1 MCERGCMLAEL
12 VLINGKIITMN
23 PSQPHA
29 QAIAIADDKIIKV
42 GGNNDV
48 KGFISKDT
56 KVIDLKGKTVV
67 PGFIDTH
74 IHVSDLASVLSWI
87 DLSDVTSIE
96 GLKALIGVCAKKTP
110 KGKWIIGRGW
120 EQCSFAENR
129 LPNRYDLDEVSQDN
143 PVLLYQK
150 CGQICIANSN
160 ALQLAGLI
168 QQKIDVAGGM
178 DRNMETGELT
188 GVLHDD
194 ATSAVWKFVPTL
206 TKEELTEAV
215 TLACEKIVA
224 SGITSVCWIIFS
236 AMELSIIEK
245 LSAQGR
251 LPLSIRVVIPVDL
264 LDASTNSPL
273 RGPSGVVSAKIAGVM
288 IFADGYLA
296 ARTAAMSKPYS
307 DCPSMSGK
315 LLYTQ
320 AELNELAAKVQRAN
334 LQLIIHAAGDLAV
347 ETALTTIEEQTK
359 CAVGN
364 GFRNRIEQAAILNQR
379 IIERFKHNN
388 VVVSVQPCVIDSEFS
403 VYSAA
408 DRLGPDRLP
417 WLYPL
422 KTLIASGIRVIG
434 GSDCPMEPLSPLL
447 GIQAAVTRSFVPQE
461 RITVEEALRFYT
473 TDAAYSF
480 SEEHLKGSLEKGKF
494 ADIAVLSHDLMTIE
508 LCEVGTIEV
517 EMTIV
522 KGKIVCSKNV
532 L

>member
-1 MCERGCMLAEL
+1 
-12 VLINGKIITMN
+12 
-23 PSQPHA
+23 
-29 QAIAIADDKIIKV
+29 
-42 GGNNDV
+42 
-48 KGFISKDT
+48 
-56 KVIDLKGKTVV
+56 
-67 PGFIDTH
+67 
-74 IHVSDLASVLSWI
+74 
-87 DLSDVTSIE
+87 
-96 GLKALIGVCAKKTP
+96 
-110 KGKWIIGRGW
+110 
-120 EQCSFAENR
+120 
-129 LPNRYDLDEVSQDN
+129 
-143 PVLLYQK
+143 
-150 CGQICIANSN
+150 
-160 ALQLAGLI
+160 
-168 QQKIDVAGGM
+168 M

-188 GVLHDD
+188 GILRDD

-206 TKEELTEAV
+206 TQEELMEAV

-236 AMELSIIEK
+236 AMELSIIET

-251 LPLSIRVVIPVDL
+251 LPLSIWVVIPVDL

-273 RGPSGVVSAKIAGVM
+273 RRRSGEGGAKITGVM

-307 DCPSMSGK
+307 DCPNMSGK

-320 AELNELAAKVQRAN
+320 AELNGLAAKVHSAN

-347 ETALTTIEEQTK
+347 ETALTAIEEQTK

-364 GFRNRIEQAAILNQR
+364 GFRNRIEQAAVLNQR
-379 IIERFKHNN
+379 IVERLKQGN

-408 DRLGPDRLP
+408 DRLGPERFP

-422 KTLIASGIRVIG
+422 KTLIDSGIKVIG

-447 GIQAAVTRSFVPQE
+447 GIQAAVTRCFVPQE

-473 TDAAYSF
+473 TNAAYSF
-480 SEEHLKGSLEKGKF
+480 SEEHLKGSVEAGKF
-494 ADIAVLSHDLMTIE
+494 ADITVLSQDLMAVE
-508 LCEVGTIEV
+508 LCEIGKIEV

-522 KGKIVCSKNV
+522 KGKIVCSKHV